1 MIPFGYVSSIKHRLV
16 LDETERILNLA
27 YIVIECS
34 YAYKQRVSSYRT
46 CSGICHIHN
55 LKRMLERAGR
65 FLFKFLNK
73 SIGCVCKFRQSG
85 IRYQVEDAFEQICE
99 RETRNRKHGGRKQIH
114 RNAQHSAAGKIYHP
128 HCQIHQY
135 HDGIRDKCVHKLQ
148 PAFIQAAEQIHR
160 HNAPDKKYHIH
171 YHRRL
176 RKEKYREEGDC
187 IHYVN
192 KTVFEE
198 GLQKQG
204 AKAERNQINQTAF
217 HSRHH
222 NPCKHENP
230 YHHNKIEIKAFLR
243 KNFRIGEMDGKEN
256 QKH

>member
-1 MIPFGYVSSIKHRLV
+1 
-16 LDETERILNLA
+16 
-27 YIVIECS
+27 
-34 YAYKQRVSSYRT
+34 
-46 CSGICHIHN
+46 
-55 LKRMLERAGR
+55 MLERAGR

-204 AKAERNQINQTAF
+204 AKAERNQLNQTAC
-217 HSRHH
+217 HPRHH
-222 NPCKHENP
+222 NPYKHENP
-230 YHHNKIEIKAFLR
+230 YHQNKMEIKDFLR